1 MKTPRNKFHL
11 PRIVFIGED
20 GKVIH
25 DLEKITPDTKFK
37 PVCIDKDLL

>member
-1 MKTPRNKFHL
+1 MSTPKSKFNL
-11 PRIVFIGED
+11 PRIVFVGED
-20 GKVIH
+20 GKIIR